1 MSSVE
6 NFMNEDNIELLM
18 DVINDNE
25 VIKLC
30 ASNTKI
36 NITDLIY
43 KNLKGFYEAESKNTK
58 NLTDLNKK
66 YIMLVTNYMTTT
78 VKNPIETKPNIG
90 PITHEDI
97 QKQNA
102 DKFSNELNLKQQDF
116 TNYMNVVVPPTPNF
130 KDEIDKPLS
139 EMEEMIKTITEQR
152 KYDIDKINYNGDN
165 TNWITSK
172 KTSIKEEK
180 QNKNP
185 NFNDK
190 KQVLKYITIHDDN
203 IDENKIKI
211 IDLDQLNKKTISW
224 ADDSINET
232 VPKKNDFFSKL
243 KIANHDEN
251 TIAELKNRISVL
263 EKQVALLMETL
274 TTI

>member
-263 EKQVALLMETL
+263 EKQVALLMETE

>member
-1 MSSVE
+1 
-6 NFMNEDNIELLM
+6 
-18 DVINDNE
+18 
-25 VIKLC
+25 
-30 ASNTKI
+30 
-36 NITDLIY
+36 LIY
-43 KNLKGFYEAESKNTK
+43 KNLKGFYEAECKNTK

-66 YIMLVTNYMTTT
+66 YIMLVTNYVTTT
-78 VKNPIETKPNIG
+78 VKKPVDTKPNIG

-102 DKFSNELNLKQQDF
+102 DKFSNQLNLKQQDF
-116 TNYMNVVVPPTPNF
+116 ANYMNVVVPPTPNF

-152 KYDIDKINYNGDN
+152 KYDVDKINYNCDN
-165 TNWITSK
+165 TSWITSK

-190 KQVLKYITIHDDN
+190 KQVLKYITIHDDNIDDN

-263 EKQVALLMETL
+263 EKQVALLLQTV